1 MSIEENG
8 DPVIVRL
15 AASVFASAAVCP
27 VLAELSVTAAGSW

>member
-15 AASVFASAAVCP
+15 SASVFAAAVCP